1 MVNKERVELF
11 AAALESG
18 NYEQC
23 TGRLWRHD
31 LKVVPSGT
39 AYQTTTFCA
48 LGVATEVALQNG
60 LQMEEDTDPW
70 FGSSLHPKV
79 ARWYGWTIE
88 GYGPTLDPVIRRD
101 DGYSDSIAAF
111 NDDGTSF
118 WDLAQMIRR
127 EWLKDEG

>member
-23 TGRLWRHD
+23 EGKLRRND
-31 LKVVPSGT
+31 IEVAPSGT
-39 AYQTTTFCA
+39 THWITRFCA
-48 LGVATEVALQNG
+48 LGMATEVALQNG
-60 LQMEEDTDPW
+60 LQLEKDEDPW
-70 FGSSLHPKV
+70 SGSGLYPEV
-79 ARWYGWTIE
+79 AQWYGWTIE

>member
-23 TGRLWRHD
+23 
-31 LKVVPSGT
+31 KGT
-39 AYQTTTFCA
+39 LRRSSVTHGKGTTVQRIERFCA

-60 LQMEEDTDPW
+60 LQLRKDGDPW
-70 FGSSLHPKV
+70 LTSALHPEV
-79 ARWYGWTIE
+79 ARWYGWTID
-88 GYGPTLDPVIRRD
+88 GYGPIVDPTIRRD
-101 DGYSDSIAAF
+101 DGYSDSIAMF
-111 NDDGTSF
+111 NDDGVPF

-127 EWLKDEG
+127 EWLKDE